1 MFEGLTLENIFVV
14 VIGVVIFVMGTTAL
28 RNQLRIKRAGNVRE
42 GVILRSKHIQKK
54 DKDGY
59 LIQNYYEVRVEFSEG
74 GHKSQCTIRS
84 VIEHQEGEKVLLVS
98 EPLSKEKWKIHDV
111 GNAPV
116 FGPWVVILAGII
128 IASIPVVQLRYGQ
141 TAISVML
148 VAIMVLVGA
157 AMVWRYV
164 SDKRSD
170 TTPIKATIV
179 DVLKYQRGQKKKF
192 SQPSIAYYPILKY
205 EWKGQERTMR
215 SHYNASTA
223 SAYKV
228 GTEKTLYW
236 DNARKCI
243 LERGPRIGILIG
255 GIAFLAFSLLGI
267 ISTIVSL

>member
-1 MFEGLTLENIFVV
+1 MARNKFDVDETLETPFNIKH
-14 VIGVVIFVMGTTAL
+14 L
-28 RNQLRIKRAGNVRE
+28 LRAGVYIGRHKKKM
-42 GVILRSKHIQKK
+42 ILSLLFSAISAACSLV
-54 DKDGY
+54 GPM
-59 LIQNYYEVRVEFSEG
+59 LIQRAIDV
-74 GHKSQCTIRS
+74 S
-84 VIEHQEGEKVLLVS
+84 VPNKDYTELIVLAV
-98 EPLSKEKWKIHDV
+98 
-111 GNAPV
+111 
-116 FGPWVVILAGII
+116 
-128 IASIPVVQLRYGQ
+128 
-141 TAISVML
+141 VML

-164 SDKRSD
+164 SDKRRD